1 MSEMVLVIP
10 VIGLTF
16 AVGAGVV
23 YILKG
28 YVKQREAISP
38 VKETVEEVVEQE
50 EYLQAA

>member
-23 YILKG
+23 YILRG

-38 VKETVEEVVEQE
+38 VREVETVEHEEV
-50 EYLQAA
+50 LKAA